1 MARPRSSVTELA
13 ALFNSAKQPVYVL
26 DDRLTIVFCNKAC
39 LEWVGQSESE
49 LLGRRCAW
57 HSSPDVPPADAVA
70 AALCPP
76 PAVLRGNAITAS
88 VAVAGQERPARFVP
102 LGGAGD
108 VGGILAIIDTALPLP
123 DDPEL
128 ALAEEPGPAELHR
141 EIRRFRQ
148 RSALRYRLDRLLG
161 HSPAARRARAQ
172 AELAIGSRASV
183 LLVGPPG
190 SGRQHLAHAIHY
202 GGDPGATGS
211 LVPLACA
218 ALGSDLIESTVRA
231 WTAKC
236 AREGKKGRHT
246 LLLNEVDQLP
256 QQSQRPLAE
265 MLAAPSFP
273 LRLIATAQQSPLD
286 MAGPD
291 PFRPELA
298 ALLSTV
304 LIELPP
310 LAARR
315 QDLPLLAQV
324 FLEDANARGK
334 KQLLGFTPEAL
345 DCLDEY
351 PWPGNLDE
359 LLQMVHE
366 AHQRAE
372 GSLVTVADLPQRIH
386 LAAEA
391 AAHPRRKEE
400 TIVLDEFLSRVES
413 ELIRRA
419 LARSKG
425 NKAKAARL
433 LGMTRPRLYRRMIQ
447 LGLEEGGKGG
457 R

>member
-1 MARPRSSVTELA
+1 MPRPRSSVTELA

-39 LEWVGQSESE
+39 LQWVGQTESE

-57 HSSPDVPPADAVA
+57 HSSPDVPAADAVA
-70 AALCPP
+70 ATLCPP
-76 PAVLRGNAITAS
+76 PAVLCGNAVTAS
-88 VAVAGQERPARFVP
+88 VLVAGEERPARFVP
-102 LGGAGD
+102 LGSADD
-108 VGGILAIIDTALPLP
+108 VGGVLAIIDTAESLPE
-123 DDPEL
+123 DPEL
-128 ALAEEPGPAELHR
+128 ALVEEPGPAELHR
-141 EIRRFRQ
+141 QIRRFRQ
-148 RSALRYRLDRLLG
+148 ISAQRYRADRLLG
-161 HSPAARRARAQ
+161 DSPTAIRARAQ
-172 AELAIGSRASV
+172 VRLALGSRASV

-202 GGDPGATGS
+202 GGDPGSAGS

-218 ALGSDLIESTVRA
+218 ALGPDLIESTVRA
-231 WTAKC
+231 ITAKF
-236 AREGKKGRHT
+236 ARDENQGRHT
-246 LLLNEVDQLP
+246 LLLNEVDRLP
-256 QQSQRPLAE
+256 QPSQRSLAALLAE
-265 MLAAPSFP
+265 PSFP
-273 LRLIATAQQSPLD
+273 LRLIATAAQSPLD

-291 PFRPELA
+291 EFPAELA
-298 ALLSTV
+298 ALLSTLV
-304 LIELPP
+304 IELPP

-315 QDLPLLAQV
+315 QDLPLLAQM
-324 FLEDANARGK
+324 FLEDVNAQGE

-359 LLQMVHE
+359 LAQMVHE

-372 GSLVTVADLPQRIH
+372 GPLVTVADLPRRIH

-400 TIVLDEFLSRVES
+400 TIVLGEFLSGVET

-433 LGMTRPRLYRRMIQ
+433 LGITRPRLYRRMVQ
-447 LGLEEGGKGG
+447 LGLEKNGE